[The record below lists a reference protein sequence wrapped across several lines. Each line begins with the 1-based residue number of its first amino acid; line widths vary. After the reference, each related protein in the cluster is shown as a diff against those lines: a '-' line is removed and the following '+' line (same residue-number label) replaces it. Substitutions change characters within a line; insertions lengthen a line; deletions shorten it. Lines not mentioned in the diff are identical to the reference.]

1 VWGVPTEQARSNI
14 IAATT
19 IELLCDINTPPI
31 RSEAKRR
38 IPLWGQWGEAP
49 LGLGGEKTRF
59 RDDIE
64 RAIASPSYKY
74 SIQPRISSGL
84 STS

>member
-1 VWGVPTEQARSNI
+1 MEAD
-14 IAATT
+14 
-19 IELLCDINTPPI
+19 IEKLCDVNTPPI

-38 IPLWGQWGEAP
+38 IPLWGQWGEA
-49 LGLGGEKTRF
+49 GGWGEKKNRF
-59 RDDIE
+59 SDDIE
-64 RAIASPSYKY
+64 RALAAPSYKY